1 MPYSMYKFFVW
12 SDEFVYLGMGRALGL
27 LSMFSRVAAGFRV
40 QNYALG

>member
-12 SDEFVYLGMGRALGL
+12 SDEFVYLGMGRALGVS
-27 LSMFSRVAAGFRV
+27 SMFSRFATGFRV